1 MEIEHNL
8 FSEICSTRYHC
19 SMQHSAA
26 TALLLFALASGQPP
40 MPTPD
45 QVAWLDR
52 EVGALFQFNIGEYG
66 TVSVCLCIIR
76 PNPHY
81 M

>member
-1 MEIEHNL
+1 MKVQWI
-8 FSEICSTRYHC
+8 
-19 SMQHSAA
+19 A

-76 PNPHY
+76 PLSTLHVKRLRVLPSDH
-81 M
+81 

>member
-1 MEIEHNL
+1 MILRNTLHTPRED
-8 FSEICSTRYHC
+8 YHDGG
-19 SMQHSAA
+19 MKVEWIA
-26 TALLLFALASGQPP
+26 TALFLFALASGQPP